1 MFFLSRTLEAYQL
14 RFAIAFASLAAFGSS
29 GAMAAGAQP
38 AQPPPTT
45 AAEPLSVP
53 ATTLFP
59 GGRSA
64 PPIDP
69 NAKKYEGDA
78 KAIAD
83 GANLFNWMNCSGCHF
98 HGAGG
103 MGPAFFNDGHFIYGG
118 RLDQIYASIYQGRP
132 NGMPSWGQTLSQE
145 QIWDL
150 AAYVKSL
157 STNNPQPVMPPDTST
172 PSDVAPAPEGSA
184 NP

>member
-1 MFFLSRTLEAYQL
+1 MSFLSRTPDAYWL
-14 RFAIAFASLAAFGSS
+14 SFGMAFASLIAFGS
-29 GAMAAGAQP
+29 GAMAAS
-38 AQPPPTT
+38 AQPPQAAPTT
-45 AAEPLSVP
+45 ASEPLSVP

-59 GGRSA
+59 GGRKA
-64 PPIDP
+64 PPVDP
-69 NAKKYEGDA
+69 NAQKYENDP
-78 KAIAD
+78 KAIAA
-83 GANLFNWMNCSGCHF
+83 GAKLFNWMNCSGCHF

-103 MGPAFFNDGHFIYGG
+103 MGPPFINGGHFIYGG

-157 STNNPQPVMPPDTST
+157 STSNPQPVLPPDASTS
-172 PSDVAPAPEGSA
+172 SDAVRAPEGST